1 MVRAPKHTATLAAEY
16 LWELGSSYGALL
28 PRLEYTYSSK
38 IYFSA
43 SNRPEDLEPSFGK
56 LQIRMRWES
65 DANDLFVEGF
75 GENLT
80 DVDVR
85 STRTVGS
92 GLFGYP
98 VYGAYEPPRTW
109 GIRIGASY

>member
-1 MVRAPKHTATLAAEY
+1 
-16 LWELGSSYGALL
+16 
-28 PRLEYTYSSK
+28 
-38 IYFSA
+38 
-43 SNRPEDLEPSFGK
+43 
-56 LQIRMRWES
+56 MRWES

-92 GLFGYP
+92 GLLGYP